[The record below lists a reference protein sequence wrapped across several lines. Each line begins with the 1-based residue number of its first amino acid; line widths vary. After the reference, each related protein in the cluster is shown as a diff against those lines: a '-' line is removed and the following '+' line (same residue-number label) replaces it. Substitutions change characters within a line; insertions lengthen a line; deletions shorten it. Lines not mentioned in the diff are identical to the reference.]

1 MVKSTLET
9 TSALEMDQRR
19 TSDTKHK
26 SKENNNNKTTTGND
40 VVEVNSLYVTI
51 PASSTDDIEAPKVV
65 DAFAKN
71 NDDDTAR
78 LQLKNRSSSLDQKK
92 RKKDKHIKHQDYPL
106 PINEE
111 SSVHLQDN
119 KNDAT
124 SMDTKKRRI
133 LCFATMITFIIIV
146 LAIAIPI
153 GVLLKHGPDKSEEGE
168 TPFTTMTQS
177 PTSQTNSTTTPPL
190 SLECP
195 KKCKSLLTGN
205 PVTVNGREFQQAIL
219 DYLKDPL
226 SSPYSSIIN
235 CWDVSQVRIQ
245 FSLTSLQCKLIVLL
259 PHYMISTLAFF
270 FKQSLLQ
277 VTNMSYAFSYK
288 QYGVDNE
295 NVNTFPVFH
304 IRETKQQQQQRDK

>member
-26 SKENNNNKTTTGND
+26 SKENNNNNNKTTTGND
-40 VVEVNSLYVTI
+40 VVEVNSLHVTI
-51 PASSTDDIEAPKVV
+51 PTSSTDDIEAPKVV
-65 DAFAKN
+65 DALAKK

-92 RKKDKHIKHQDYPL
+92 QKKDKHIKQQDYPL

-124 SMDTKKRRI
+124 SMDMKKRCVP
-133 LCFATMITFIIIV
+133 CFAAMITFIIII

-153 GVLLKHGPDKSEEGE
+153 GVLLKQGADKSEEGD

-177 PTSQTNSTTTPPL
+177 PTSHTNSTTTPSL

-205 PVTVNGREFQQAIL
+205 PVTVNGREFQQVIL

-226 SSPYSSIIN
+226 SSPYGSIIN

-245 FSLTSLQCKLIVLL
+245 FSLTSLQCTLIVLL
-259 PHYMISTLAFF
+259 PHYIISSLAFF
-270 FKQSLLQ
+270 LNNHFC
-277 VTNMSYAFSYK
+277 
-288 QYGVDNE
+288 
-295 NVNTFPVFH
+295 
-304 IRETKQQQQQRDK
+304 R